1 VIYISCALYKEAEPL
16 IKKLQLKPA
25 SDINAAGK
33 YCRNIFKNE
42 AALLILTG
50 SGNLTSAICLS
61 ETLSVMEIKKCDTFI
76 NFGSAAGTP
85 GMTGLYFGHKLT
97 ETPSGR
103 TFYPDMIYAD
113 ALIAPEAEVFTVPVP
128 YVAEDSK
135 LLEREESSTSAIAED
150 LKLLE
155 REESPISVTC
165 RLYDMEAASVYQVAE
180 RHFSQENIF
189 ILKYVTDNGV
199 HTGKLSKDVSD
210 DSSVA
215 GGSQNIKDA
224 CIQGR
229 AISKISSMTGDDNKK
244 ISSSE
249 PKLNLS
255 EGMINLT
262 PTPEVTELIL
272 KFINELISKEE
283 LKKASDKSDKE
294 NLKSDSELSRLAD
307 KLSELFS
314 ASETM
319 KSDIYKLLLYREL
332 AFEDALAFVETFLN
346 EYNLTE
352 PVVRKKGKE
361 LLINFRERII
371 G

>member
-1 VIYISCALYKEAEPL
+1 MIYISCALYKEAEPL
-16 IKKLQLKPA
+16 IKNLHLKPA
-25 SDINAAGK
+25 SDIKAAGK

-42 AALLILTG
+42 DALLILTG

-61 ETLSVMEIKKCDTFI
+61 ETLSVMEIKKSDTFI
-76 NFGSAAGTP
+76 NFGSAAGTH
-85 GMTGLYFGHKLT
+85 GMTGLYFGNKLT

-113 ALIAPEAEVFTVPVP
+113 ALIAPEAEVFTVPIP
-128 YVAEDSK
+128 YVAENSK
-135 LLEREESSTSAIAED
+135 LLEREESSTSTIAEN

-155 REESPISVTC
+155 REESPTFATAENFQIKESEEPVASATF
-165 RLYDMEAASVYQVAE
+165 RLYDMEGASVYQVAE

-199 HTGKLSKDVSD
+199 GLK
-210 DSSVA
+210 
-215 GGSQNIKDA
+215 
-224 CIQGR
+224 
-229 AISKISSMTGDDNKK
+229 
-244 ISSSE
+244 
-249 PKLNLS
+249 PNLS

-262 PTPEVTELIL
+262 PSPEVTELIL

-283 LKKASDKSDKE
+283 LKKTSDKSDKE

-307 KLSELFS
+307 RLSELFS

-332 AFEDALAFVETFLN
+332 AFEDALTFVETFLN